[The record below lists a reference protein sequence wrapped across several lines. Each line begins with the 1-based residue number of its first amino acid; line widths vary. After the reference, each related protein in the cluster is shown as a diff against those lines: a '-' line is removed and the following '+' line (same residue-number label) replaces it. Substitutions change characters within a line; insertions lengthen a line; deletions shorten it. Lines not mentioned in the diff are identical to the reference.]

1 MTIECRKAP
10 HGRDIISIQGS
21 NEYIMGRIVRTGHD
35 CRVTIG
41 TFDRVFDGM
50 GQAEEK
56 AEEAAAVRVEKP
68 CGSPASWGQRPR

>member
-56 AEEAAAVRVEKP
+56 AEEAAAVRVEK
-68 CGSPASWGQRPR
+68 A